1 MTTDAPIRFHISL
14 NVSNLA
20 RSVEFYQSFFGCPPA
35 KHRSDYAKFEVDA
48 PPLVLSLEPHPHQGG
63 GAFNHA
69 GLRLSDSAQLVEM
82 QRRLELAG
90 FRTQREEGV
99 ECCYARQTKFWLRD
113 PDQNL
118 WEVYTL
124 DEDIEHRGAGQAG
137 DSLPPVEAPAAKI
150 QWSHR
155 MGQSFPEQ
163 LPFESGTVFD
173 IRLQGTFNVP
183 VAPAEQDRILS
194 ETFRVLQPGGSVLL
208 HILTAEQPVT
218 TKLSLPGLA
227 ASVSHVPVRRQ
238 LMDAV
243 EAAGFV
249 GLHLEKFRGSAC
261 FVHEGIELRE
271 TMLIA
276 RRPAVAD
283 EGDVLVVY
291 RGPFAEIRL
300 DDGTMVER
308 GTALRL
314 SSDVWQTLT
323 ESGVADQFTQLPT
336 SPLVSLPVS

>member
-1 MTTDAPIRFHISL
+1 L
-14 NVSNLA
+14 NVSNLG
-20 RSVEFYQSFFGCPPA
+20 RSVEFYQSFFGLPPA
-35 KHRSDYAKFEVDA
+35 KQRADYAKFEVDE
-48 PPLVLSLEPHPHQGG
+48 PPLVLSLEPHPHEGG

-124 DEDIEHRGAGQAG
+124 DEDIEHRGMGQAAEA
-137 DSLPPVEAPAAKI
+137 LPPVETPAADAKI
-150 QWSHR
+150 QWAHR
-155 MGQSFPEQ
+155 MGQPFPEQ
-163 LPFESGTVFD
+163 LPFESGTVSD

-183 VAPAEQDRILS
+183 VAPAERDRILA
-194 ETFRVLQPGGSVLL
+194 ETFRVLRPGGSVLL
-208 HILTAEQPVT
+208 HILTTEQPVT
-218 TKLSLPGLA
+218 TKLALPGLA
-227 ASVSHVPVRRQ
+227 AYVSHVPVRRE

-249 GLHLEKFRGSAC
+249 ALHLEKFKGSAC
-261 FVHEGIELRE
+261 FVHEGIDLRE
-271 TMLIA
+271 TMLVA
-276 RRPAVAD
+276 RRPV
-283 EGDVLVVY
+283 EVNETDVLVVY

-314 SSDVWQTLT
+314 SGEVWQTLT
-323 ESGVADQFTQLPT
+323 DSGVADQFTQLPER
-336 SPLVSLPVS
+336 SLVSLAHS